1 MNETYIPG
9 FSNALTG
16 DAMAARAQ
24 AELDRMRALQAM
36 VKPVAAAPVAPEATS
51 LGGLDRMA
59 AFNADAAKLFADAN
73 ANAEA
78 ANRRA
83 EEERAIK
90 NAQVQALSELY
101 TGADPFG
108 YSTNLY
114 NDPAALAAEIQRVNP
129 ALANVNTLAAA
140 QALQAQ
146 TLADRQ
152 ALWNLGLDTSRAAEA
167 IDRYAEGLNLQPGSR
182 IEGVANSLYKSGV
195 PQELLDAAK
204 FSADPRERKAALDQ
218 LQQYVT
224 SPAEQNVN
232 LEFTP
237 FIKGKG
243 IRGDVTVGPN
253 TPVALYDA
261 STGQVVSMGSG
272 FDSARSVAEQAQK
285 LSDTMGREAN
295 WQIMVGAP
303 GATDISQFKTVA
315 GELPDKSFMGQFADM
330 ALPAL
335 GAILVPG
342 LGALGALGSAG
353 AAGVGAAAG
362 SALSGVAQGK
372 SVGDILK
379 NAAISGALA
388 YGGGSLFGNA
398 PSPTSALEKGA
409 TAAGSSL
416 GSGTGTLAAK
426 AAEVAGGNVI
436 TVLGRAGLAPA
447 IAGAG
452 TGALAG
458 GALNSVL
465 NNSLWNTPIDKAAQ
479 QPTGGGGYN
488 APAAGL
494 DDAGNL
500 ITVTGSKLPSSAL
513 DSALAAAAAAPG
525 TVNYGDKVY
534 GKEPTLEQRF
544 NDTFGGND
552 IVVTGG
558 GTSVPPAVI
567 AGGAAAGATGALSGG
582 ALPEGTGP
590 DIIAEGQ
597 RPVEPNLPA
606 AGVGTGAA
614 TIPEGTG
621 ADIVVTGNNPPT
633 KLPDALDTVLATT
646 PLLSGATPAPTTPAE
661 PVDDKGLSTSDYIR
675 LASLGISTIGKLF
688 GGSGQQQG
696 ATISGAMSG
705 LNPVFS
711 KQLPTANIPGLTAA
725 TAGAR
730 APSQSGLNTTQDWY
744 RYGYGPEQSFFNYV
758 PMAQPNTSQAYTGYA
773 EGGFA
778 VEGAGDGRDDKIP
791 AMLSDGEYVID
802 AETVALLGN
811 GSSKAGADLLDKFR
825 VNVRKHKGQQL
836 AKGEFSDDAKRPEHY
851 LAGGRM

>member
-9 FSNALTG
+9 FTNALSG
-16 DAMAARAQ
+16 DAGLSRAQ
-24 AELDRMRALQAM
+24 AEIDRMRALQAM
-36 VKPVAAAPVAPEATS
+36 VKPVAATPTTSEATTV
-51 LGGLDRMA
+51 GGVLDSAGFMDRGR
-59 AFNADAAKLFADAN
+59 AFQADANKFVADSKQYFADAL
-73 ANAEA
+73 AEA
-78 ANRRA
+78 EASNRLA
-83 EEERAIK
+83 EEKRAIT
-90 NAQVQALSELY
+90 NAQVQALAEFY
-101 TGADPFG
+101 TGPDPFD
-108 YSTNLY
+108 YVTKLY

-129 ALANVNTLAAA
+129 ALANVSDLSGA

-152 ALWNLGLDTSRAAEA
+152 ALWNLGLDTSRGAEA
-167 IDRYAEGLNLQPGSR
+167 IERYAEGLNLQPGSR

-285 LSDTMGREAN
+285 LSDTMGRKAN

-409 TAAGSSL
+409 TAVGSSL

-426 AAEVAGGNVI
+426 AAEAAGGNII
-436 TVLGRAGLAPA
+436 TVIGRAGLGLAPA

-452 TGALAG
+452 SGALAG
-458 GALNSVL
+458 GALNSIL
-465 NNSLWNTPIDKAAQ
+465 NNSLMNTPIDKAAQ

-494 DDAGNL
+494 DDAGDL

-525 TVNYGDKVY
+525 TVNYGDKVFNQPEQPLAEEEEQP
-534 GKEPTLEQRF
+534 GWDVVAPKENL
-544 NDTFGGND
+544 
-552 IVVTGG
+552 V
-558 GTSVPPAVI
+558 VPPPA
-567 AGGAAAGATGALSGG
+567 S
-582 ALPEGTGP
+582 LPEIIPPLASVTIPPLAGTELP
-590 DIIAEGQ
+590 NVPEQPPAEEEQPGWDVVANSEP
-597 RPVEPNLPA
+597 RAPNLLPEIVPPLSSVDIPA
-606 AGVGTGAA
+606 NAGN
-614 TIPEGTG
+614 
-621 ADIVVTGNNPPT
+621 VTPT
-633 KLPDALDTVLATT
+633 
-646 PLLSGATPAPTTPAE
+646 E
-661 PVDDKGLSTSDYIR
+661 DKGGLNTSDYIR

-688 GGSGQQQG
+688 GGSGQQPG

-744 RYGYGPEQSFFNYV
+744 RYGYGPEQSFFNSV

-778 VEGAGDGRDDKIP
+778 VEGPGDGRDDKIP
-791 AMLSDGEYVID
+791 AMLSDGEYVVD

-811 GSSKAGADLLDKFR
+811 GSNKAGADLLDKFR